1 MPDFSIEKSIKTH
14 NYIFGVD
21 EAGRGPW
28 SGPVV
33 AACVCWKNLNIPL
46 KLQEQINDSKKLS
59 HKKREELY
67 EEIMSSE
74 HALVGIG
81 QASVEEIDRL
91 NILQATFLA
100 MQRALDSVKSEKEY
114 VLIDGNRIPP
124 KLTYPSQAVIKG
136 DSISLSIASASIIA
150 KVFRDRIMLK
160 LSSEY
165 PVYGWDKNAGYG
177 TKEHIEALKKFG
189 ITPYHRKSYRPI
201 KEFLMLENS

>member
-1 MPDFSIEKSIKTH
+1 MPDFSIEKSIKN

-28 SGPVV
+28 CGPVV
-33 AACVCWKNLNIPL
+33 AACVCWKNLIIPQ

-59 HKKREELY
+59 HKKREVLY
-67 EEIMSSE
+67 EEIMASE
-74 HALVGIG
+74 ALVGIG

-100 MQRALDSVKSEKEY
+100 MQRALDTVRSEKEY

-124 KLTYPSQAVIKG
+124 KLMYPSQAVIKG

-165 PVYGWDKNAGYG
+165 PCYGWDRNAGYG

-189 ITPYHRKSYRPI
+189 VSPYHRKSYRPI
-201 KEFLMLENS
+201 KEFLVLENT